1 MSVLDTI
8 KEYSGGLVDI
18 AHDAAAIRDSWGGP
32 SAAAN
37 DQSTASPRA
46 QAKSQ
51 ANLGQAQGQA
61 TGRIPVV
68 AQWDTAKISQMLGG
82 NTGLL
87 LGIALVLVIA
97 LVALRARS

>member
-18 AHDAAAIRDSWGGP
+18 AKDASSIRDSWGRP

-37 DQSTASPRA
+37 NQSTASPKKQA
-46 QAKSQ
+46 QAQ

-61 TGRIPVV
+61 TGRVPVV

-82 NTGLL
+82 GTGLVI
-87 LGIALVLVIA
+87 GIALVLVVV
-97 LVALRARS
+97 LVALRRG